1 MRSPWSP
8 LDARSVYP
16 RNATTDVLT
25 GTTAFENADISTV
38 YTPGV

>member
-16 RNATTDVLT
+16 RNATTEVLT
-25 GTTAFENADISTV
+25 GTTVFGKADISTA